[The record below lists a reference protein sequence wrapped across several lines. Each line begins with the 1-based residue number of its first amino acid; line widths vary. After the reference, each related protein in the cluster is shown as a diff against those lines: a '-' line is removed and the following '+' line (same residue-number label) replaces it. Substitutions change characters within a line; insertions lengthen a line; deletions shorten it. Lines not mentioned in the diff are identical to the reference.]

1 MMDIYFKELFQ
12 ICENKNTAPGTYY
25 YVNNG
30 IEQAENTKILE
41 RQQN

>member
-1 MMDIYFKELFQ
+1 MMDIYFKELFE
-12 ICENKNTAPGTYY
+12 IYENKNTAPGTYY

-41 RQQN
+41 RQKN